1 MSINPGSHGLW
12 CQLTWWYLHQDTRQD
27 WECSQQIDSAWN
39 YVSAK
44 RYCKVIVIFTSH
56 LCWIW
61 YFWGL
66 NFTSIHP
73 QRLSVS
79 LGLFLP
85 PYLTFSLSR
94 RLTTLRLADTIF
106 PLAFVAQQWSLITM
120 GGGGC
125 LWRRQTRGRLSLCA
139 RVPELMMRY
148 GMSSDVWLYL
158 WDSGSKL

>member
-106 PLAFVAQQWSLITM
+106 PLAFVAQQGSLV
-120 GGGGC
+120 GGGGGRVSVEETDE
-125 LWRRQTRGRLSLCA
+125 RRTVTLRSSAGADDAIRDVKWCVVVSVRLG
-139 RVPELMMRY
+139 V
-148 GMSSDVWLYL
+148 
-158 WDSGSKL
+158 